1 MLSFQLEVSGLG
13 FRGSGSIPFMFGERS
28 PKLSLD
34 DSIHNGLQKE
44 SEDGDTY
51 WLCLGF
57 GFTAGSRFLFPF
69 LPSLQTT
76 SKNVLFGNTRQE

>member
-1 MLSFQLEVSGLG
+1 
-13 FRGSGSIPFMFGERS
+13 MFGERS

-57 GFTAGSRFLFPF
+57 GFTAGSPF
-69 LPSLQTT
+69 
-76 SKNVLFGNTRQE
+76 